1 MTRSFGLT
9 FDYRCP
15 FACNVHLHVV
25 AGLEAG
31 ADWDVRWLP
40 FSLNQ
45 PHVPE
50 GEPSVFQDERH
61 RGDLMAVAYALV
73 VRDRWPEGFPAF
85 HAQVF
90 RARHEHGLD
99 LRDAAALDSIA
110 RPLGLDADEIAEAL
124 HSGKPYQTFEAE
136 HFDVVDRLGVFG
148 VPTFVFADDA
158 VFVRLM
164 TRPAPE
170 DDPKRSRA
178 AIDRILDLIEDQ
190 PELNELK
197 HTQIAR

>member
-1 MTRSFGLT
+1 MTRAFGLT

-45 PHVPE
+45 PHVAE
-50 GEPSVFQDERH
+50 GEPSVFDDERH
-61 RGDLMAVAYALV
+61 RSDLLAIAYALV
-73 VRDRWPEGFPAF
+73 VRDRWPERFPAF
-85 HAQVF
+85 HAEVF
-90 RARHEHGLD
+90 RARHEGGLE
-99 LRDAAALDSIA
+99 LRDPSAL
-110 RPLGLDADEIAEAL
+110 DEIALRFGLSVDEIADAL
-124 HSGKPYQTFEAE
+124 GSQEPYETFRRE
-136 HFDVVDRLGVFG
+136 HFDAADRLGVFG
-148 VPTFVFADDA
+148 VPTFVFPDDA

-164 TRPAPE
+164 TRPGRD
-170 DDPKRSRA
+170 DDPKASRA
-178 AIDRILDLIEDQ
+178 AIERILDLIEEQ

>member
-1 MTRSFGLT
+1 MTRAFGLT

-50 GEPSVFQDERH
+50 GEPSVFDDERH
-61 RGDLMAVAYALV
+61 QPDLLAIAYALV
-73 VRDRWPEGFPAF
+73 VRDRWPDRFPTF
-85 HAQVF
+85 HAEVF
-90 RARHEHGLD
+90 RARHEGGLE
-99 LRDAAALDSIA
+99 LRDQAALDEIA
-110 RPLGLDADEIAEAL
+110 RRLGLPVDEIGAAL
-124 HSGKPYQTFEAE
+124 ETGAPYETFRRE
-136 HFDVVDRLGVFG
+136 HFDVVDRLQVFG
-148 VPTFVFADDA
+148 VPTFVFPDDA

-164 TRPAPE
+164 TRPGRD
-170 DDPKRSRA
+170 DDPKASRA
-178 AIDRILDLIEDQ
+178 AIERILDLIEEQ

-197 HTQIAR
+197 HTQIGR